1 MNTQLIQSFV
11 NEMKNEINELDRE
24 VTGSTVHIP
33 EALMKIKKVKTNLV
47 HLYNLLKIEQ
57 SLEERQKN

>member
-1 MNTQLIQSFV
+1 MNVQLIQNFV
-11 NEMKNEINELDRE
+11 NEMKNELVEVDRE

-33 EALMKIKKVKTNLV
+33 EALMKIKKLKTNLV

>member
-1 MNTQLIQSFV
+1 MNVQLIQSFV

-33 EALMKIKKVKTNLV
+33 EALMKIKKLKTNLV

>member
-47 HLYNLLKIEQ
+47 HLYNLLKIEE
-57 SLEERQKN
+57 SLETRQKN

>member
-33 EALMKIKKVKTNLV
+33 EALMKIKKLKTNLV
-47 HLYNLLKIEQ
+47 HLYNLLKIEE
-57 SLEERQKN
+57 SLETRQKN

>member
-1 MNTQLIQSFV
+1 MNVQLIQSFV
-11 NEMKNEINELDRE
+11 NEMKNEINDLDRE

-33 EALMKIKKVKTNLV
+33 EALMKIKKLKTNLV

>member
-33 EALMKIKKVKTNLV
+33 EALMKIKMLKTNLV

>member
-1 MNTQLIQSFV
+1 M

-47 HLYNLLKIEQ
+47 HLYNLLKIEE
-57 SLEERQKN
+57 SLETRQKN

>member
-1 MNTQLIQSFV
+1 MNVQLIQNFV

-33 EALMKIKKVKTNLV
+33 EALMKIKKLKTNLV
-47 HLYNLLKIEQ
+47 HLYNLLKIEE
-57 SLEERQKN
+57 SLETRQKN

>member
-47 HLYNLLKIEQ
+47 HLYNLLKIEE
-57 SLEERQKN
+57 SLETRQKT

>member
-33 EALMKIKKVKTNLV
+33 EALIKIKKLKTNLV
-47 HLYNLLKIEQ
+47 HLYNFLKIEE
-57 SLEERQKN
+57 SLETRQKN

>member
-33 EALMKIKKVKTNLV
+33 EALMKIKKLKTNLV